1 MDTKILINA
10 NAAKQPLFHPSI
22 FENSEE
28 SLPAGQRTLQM
39 IAKERGQRLT
49 SEDVS
54 KLVSPGEYP
63 LTPNDQ
69 RISKSNTRYLF
80 KNLYGETPLT
90 FLFFS
95 NENVDNI
102 QKLLRMHVYKQ
113 LNYVI
118 DNQSVNE
125 LLIVMRSIFLE
136 YAAHPP
142 LINETMTDAQKKE
155 LFIKYRNEVKRL
167 NDIVIDELV
176 PKLVSQIQQYLVYLQ
191 DASKPAYVDFNPKNE
206 STKGQKE
213 YRSITQV
220 LTGGPL

>member
-1 MDTKILINA
+1 MDTKILIDA
-10 NAAKQPLFHPSI
+10 NSQKQPLFHPSV

-39 IAKERGQRLT
+39 IAKERGQRLAE
-49 SEDVS
+49 EDIT

-63 LTPNDQ
+63 LTPDDTKLAQ
-69 RISKSNTRYLF
+69 SNTRFLF

-95 NENVDNI
+95 DVNVENI
-102 QKLLRMHVYKQ
+102 QKLLRMNVYKQ
-113 LNYVI
+113 MGYVI

-125 LLIVMRSIFLE
+125 LLIIMRSIFLE
-136 YAAHPP
+136 YAAHPA
-142 LINETMTDAQKKE
+142 LIDETMSDIKKKE
-155 LFIKYRNEVKRL
+155 LLLKYKKEVVRL
-167 NDIVIDELV
+167 NDIVIDEIL
-176 PKLVSQIQQYLVYLQ
+176 PKLISQIQQYLVYLK
-191 DASKPAYVDFNPKNE
+191 DASKPAYIDFNPKNE

-220 LTGGPL
+220 LIGGEL